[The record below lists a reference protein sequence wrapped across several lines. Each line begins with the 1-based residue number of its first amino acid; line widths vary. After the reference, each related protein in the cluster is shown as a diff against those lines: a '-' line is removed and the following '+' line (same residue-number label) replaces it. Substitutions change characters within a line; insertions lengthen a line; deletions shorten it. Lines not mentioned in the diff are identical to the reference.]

1 VLVQILTS
9 SVCMQEVIKRSLSD
23 PGVSSRK
30 RLKSTPVRR
39 SARKHLKSTPVERS
53 PRKHLKSTPVRRS
66 PRKHRGSTPVRRS
79 PRKHRSSIPDSPK
92 KNLKERLKEVD
103 RYFRDTDEDKAP
115 DDDNFINLADPS
127 CWKCSKPI
135 RCKSDCF
142 PKGSWGIIDQVLFHC
157 KSCWAEN
164 QDELKAQ
171 TESESNE
178 RQKLK
183 DKIAKKKLE
192 KSTTPKP
199 SKKSATPKPSKK
211 SATPKPSKKSATPK
225 PSKKSATPKPSK
237 KSATPKTTGKL
248 FNVGNNV
255 IAKWTDGKSYPAQ
268 VFDTDGDKFSVYFP
282 QDGETL
288 VGIDKGSLSHP
299 KATSVW
305 SRLEREKFLNMD
317 NFDHDEKRKGVPRK
331 FGRYT
336 PVAMGTGKN
345 INKYVCK
352 SSKDGDDK
360 DYLFDMGYVQ
370 TKLLMKTNPLTDAGT
385 KFHDKK
391 SLYA

>member
-1 VLVQILTS
+1 MLVQILTS

-92 KNLKERLKEVD
+92 KSLKERLKEVD

-192 KSTTPKP
+192 KST
-199 SKKSATPKPSKK
+199 
-211 SATPKPSKKSATPK
+211 
-225 PSKKSATPKPSK
+225 TPKPSK